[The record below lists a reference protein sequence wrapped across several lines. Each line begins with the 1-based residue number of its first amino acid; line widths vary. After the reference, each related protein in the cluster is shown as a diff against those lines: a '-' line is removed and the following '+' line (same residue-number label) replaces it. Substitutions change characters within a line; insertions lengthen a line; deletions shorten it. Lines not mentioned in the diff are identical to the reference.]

1 MDDLPYLRGLTVE
14 QTEAVTDPA
23 RLLCIVAGPG
33 SGKTTVLT
41 RRIAFRGMD
50 PEVAPKNTVAI
61 TFTNQA
67 ADELKARLAGLSM
80 YELPWIGTF
89 HSFAFLVLRRYLEE
103 LRRPVPHL
111 ITSKARLITAAA
123 REDASLWRHFAKSGS
138 DGANGLASTLAIGEL
153 TREIETAKANMV
165 APDGYES
172 WHRTNRRETGLDPQA
187 IATAWR
193 SYERLKAATHQI
205 DFDDLIVKAEAALRE
220 NPSFAQTIRWWY
232 RHFYVDEFQDVN
244 AQQIA
249 LLKQLVGEKPDLCVV
264 GDPKQAIYT
273 WNGAHPRLMLD
284 LDQVFPGAAYRY
296 LRANFRSVAEVVDLA
311 NAAAEGFADP
321 AIARHGGVIHA
332 KRPSGSPPRLHVFD
346 SAEEEASFVARQ
358 IYASIANGAAPHS
371 IAVLARTNLLLPQ
384 YQAALSARGIHNH
397 VAGTAQIVSDSALK
411 AATSHLRELLGP
423 RGRLQ
428 DALTHLD
435 DLIDEYKIDGFGG
448 GAADSLAYF
457 RQMAVEALRNEPRM
471 DLTSFLNWFRVRAAE
486 SASASRNGV
495 TLTTL
500 HRAKGLEWD
509 IVYLVAMEQGVLPHA
524 KSTQPAAME
533 EEKRLFYVGITRAR
547 DHLYLTLARKR
558 GKAERPASSFLSG
571 LGALIQDG
579 IPQKASTRRALEY
592 IRAGKERLTTAEVI
606 PLETD
611 PVLETLKLWRRRRA
625 DDLGTAE
632 ETLLPDRAV
641 HYLASNL
648 PVDRDDL
655 AVCPGVT
662 REFLAE
668 HTEAL
673 LTLLKALAR
682 ARKARLPL

>member
-14 QTEAVTDPA
+14 QTEAVADPA

-41 RRIAFRGMD
+41 RRIAFRAMD

-67 ADELKARLAGLSM
+67 ADELKSRLAGLSM
-80 YELPWIGTF
+80 YELPWVGTF

-103 LRRPVPHL
+103 LRRPAPRL
-111 ITSKARLITAAA
+111 ITSKPRAVAAA
-123 REDASLWRHFAKSGS
+123 VREDAGLRRHFGKGGEE
-138 DGANGLASTLAIGEL
+138 GAQRLESSLVISEL

-165 APDGYES
+165 APEGYER
-172 WHRTNRRETGLDPQA
+172 WHAASRRETSLAPTA
-187 IATAWR
+187 IAAAWG
-193 SYERLKAATHQI
+193 SYERFKAASHQI
-205 DFDDLIVKAEAALRE
+205 DFDDLIVRAESALRE
-220 NPSFAQTIRWWY
+220 NPAFAQTIRWWY

-249 LLKQLVGEKPDLCVV
+249 LMKQLVGENPDLCVV
-264 GDPKQAIYT
+264 GDPKQAIYA
-273 WNGAHPRLMLD
+273 WNGAHPRLMLEFD
-284 LDQVFPGAAYRY
+284 RVFAGASYRY
-296 LRANFRSVAEVVDLA
+296 LRANFRSVAEIVDLA
-311 NAAAEGFADP
+311 NAAAEEFSDP
-321 AIARHGGVIHA
+321 AIAAHGGVIHA
-332 KRPSGSPPRLHVFD
+332 KRPSGAPPRLHTFD
-346 SAEEEASFVARQ
+346 SADEEAAFVARQ
-358 IYASIANGAAPHS
+358 IYTSIANGAAPHS
-371 IAVLARTNLLLPQ
+371 IAILARTNTLLPQ
-384 YQAALSARGIHNH
+384 YQAALSALGIHNH
-397 VAGTAQIVSDSALK
+397 VAGTAQMANDGSLK
-411 AATSHLRELLGP
+411 AAIAHLRELLGA

-435 DLIDEYKIDGFGG
+435 DLIDEYRLDESGG
-448 GAADSLAYF
+448 GAADSLGYF

-471 DLTSFLNWFRVRAAE
+471 DLTSFISWFRVRAAE
-486 SASASRNGV
+486 SANASKRGV

-500 HRAKGLEWD
+500 HRAKGLEWE

-558 GKAERPASSFLSG
+558 GKAERPPSSLLTS
-571 LGALIQDG
+571 LAALIEDG
-579 IPQKASTRRALEY
+579 IPQRASNRRALEY
-592 IRAGKERLTTAEVI
+592 IRAGKERLSSIEPT

-625 DDLGTAE
+625 ADLGTSEDA
-632 ETLLPDRAV
+632 LLPDRALG
-641 HYLASNL
+641 YLASNL
-648 PVDRDDL
+648 PTKPADIS
-655 AVCPGVT
+655 ACPGISK
-662 REFLAE
+662 EFLDRHA
-668 HTEAL
+668 EAL
-673 LTLLKALAR
+673 STLMKALAK